1 MLGLE
6 EIGITTFSFHGPQRQ
21 WEPLWGRSRG
31 AEVSTITGL
40 VPGTVLGAMHLLSTY
55 HVLDPVSAPMINTF
69 FTQNCSTRWY
79 QLHFAET
86 GIKAG
91 GLKHRFGARTQVIWF
106 PKSILATNVQVLQCG
121 PGTRWNLK

>member
-1 MLGLE
+1 MRVSAGAD

-31 AEVSTITGL
+31 AEVSTNTGL

-69 FTQNCSTRWY
+69 YSELLYKVVSAPFCRDWHQSWR
-79 QLHFAET
+79 
-86 GIKAG
+86 GS
-91 GLKHRFGARTQVIWF
+91 
-106 PKSILATNVQVLQCG
+106 SIDLEPEPRSSGFQSPSWQQTCWHIMWS
-121 PGTRWNLK
+121 RH